1 MSKIRIAG
9 TVDDSIV
16 DGEGLRYTIFV
27 QGCPRRCP
35 GCHNPETQCFE
46 GGRLADTA
54 ELLAEIAA
62 NPLLPQDRKG
72 CALDPPLTVPAR
84 AKLHALCKGM
94 PASFY
99 CGFRF
104 GLRLCPL
111 GRYRCGVS
119 REIFNGSSY
128 QHCSSG

>member
-62 NPLLPQDRKG
+62 NPLLTGGTFSGGEPFMQP
-72 CALDPPLTVPAR
+72 APLVEIAR
-84 AKLHALCKGM
+84 ACHSRGLSIWSYTGFTLQELHARQK
-94 PASFY
+94 
-99 CGFRF
+99 
-104 GLRLCPL
+104 RLVL
-111 GRYRCGVS
+111 L
-119 REIFNGSSY
+119 Y
-128 QHCSSG
+128 QEEANEQSA